1 MKVKCIGA
9 CQAID
14 SSGES
19 IQIEGMDISDLLE
32 GRGTFNFEHNNNDPS
47 DVVGKITGAKK
58 IFSINDCET
67 PTQVKFWNHA
77 KAPYLYIEGELFDEE
92 GHVGAACI
100 ASIAR
105 YCVRNKEPLMIGASI
120 EGSTLARD
128 GNLLGRTIAKRCA
141 LTLKPC
147 NKLAIAEMLDEL
159 PEVKK
164 ALGSD
169 IQNSEALS
177 KSVEIPFEFES
188 EFLTEQQLEE
198 ILAEFVTFR
207 DLTKTLTAGMPMGTP
222 GTLTQ
227 GEALASNEDHPKK
240 KVPNDLKNKIKARIR
255 DKWDKITPIKDFLKA
270 ELPELGDK
278 FKDHFINIL
287 DDISINKGRS
297 DVITW
302 RHTAAHIPHE
312 KDQKM
317 LIAGIRATRDDSKP
331 FKATNSFGQKVLIK
345 KAHNSPEDSMFS
357 SEKAMAYHNLARDF
371 FGMGQYLPLTSC
383 YVHPG
388 DRGMYHAQ
396 RYYQGAENGIIPKE
410 LYAEELRKLSQSGDL
425 HKMAIM
431 DYVMG
436 HGNRHVGNMILD
448 KCEGMK
454 LTDNEDSFGEPNYP
468 DYMHDAEEDH
478 KLIPSH
484 VAIWL
489 MNLNP
494 KHLIRHAIQNGVPRK
509 RTKDLVMRLDKAKE
523 IAKNHGHI
531 EKLY

>member
-1 MKVKCIGA
+1 MGMKVKCIGA

-105 YCVRNKEPLMIGASI
+105 YCVRNKEPMMIGASI

-147 NKLAIAEMLDEL
+147 NKLAITEMLDEL

-169 IQNSEALS
+169 QPLH
-177 KSVEIPFEFES
+177 KSIEIPFELES
-188 EFLTEQQLEE
+188 EFLTDQQLED
-198 ILAEFVTFR
+198 ILTEFVTFR
-207 DLTKTLTAGMPMGTP
+207 ALAKTLTAGMPMGNP

-227 GEALASNEDHPKK
+227 GEALASNEDRPKK
-240 KVPNDLKNKIKARIR
+240 KVPNDLKNRIKARIR
-255 DKWDKITPIKDFLKA
+255 DKWDRITPIKEFLKA

-278 FKDHFINIL
+278 FKEHFVNVL
-287 DDISINKGRS
+287 DDISLGKGRS
-297 DVITW
+297 EVVTW

-317 LIAGIRATRDDSKP
+317 LVAGIRSTKDDSKP
-331 FKATNSFGQKVLIK
+331 FKAMNSFGQKVLVK

-357 SEKAMAYHNLARDF
+357 SEKAMAYHNLARDC
-371 FGMGQYLPLTSC
+371 FGLGQYVPITGC
-383 YVHPG
+383 FVHPG

-396 RYYQGAENGIIPKE
+396 RYYKDAQNGIIPKQI
-410 LYAEELRKLSQSGDL
+410 YSEELNKLSQSGDL

-431 DYVMG
+431 DYVLG
-436 HGNRHVGNMILD
+436 HSNRHVGNMIID
-448 KCEGMK
+448 KSEGMK
-454 LTDNEDSFGEPNYP
+454 LTDNEDSFGEPNHP
-468 DYMHDAEEDH
+468 DYLNDMQEEH

-484 VAIWL
+484 VASWL
-489 MNLNP
+489 HSIDP

-509 RTKDLVMRLDKAKE
+509 RTKDLVLRLERAKE
-523 IAKNHGHI
+523 MASSHGHL
-531 EKLY
+531 EKMY